1 MAKKKDKD
9 IDEIKN
15 EINYSELM
23 KTIESMRSINSL
35 SLDYTY
41 LNRIVENLKEVGKI
55 NMPTFE
61 NFQFAIP
68 KTAYNFTYEIE
79 NNEKIENIKIELNE
93 LNKRNRDLIS
103 AIENKDILADEKN
116 KKIEELEKNNKKILE
131 DIKLIHIT
139 SRIHNLASKK
149 LLEDTNFREN
159 FSSNNEFEGSVIS
172 IDIRRSTDLMLE
184 SRSPAEYSEFIFELT
199 KQLKECIIRNY
210 GIFDKFTG
218 DGILAFFPKFYSGE
232 QSILFALRAAKEVH
246 IIFESIYKE
255 HRRSFNLVL
264 TDVGLG
270 VGIDFGKVNIYQTN
284 SELSIVGKP
293 VVYACRFSSTHAFS
307 TLNNTGVIIELE
319 KIIPTEFF
327 VSNERIIQVKNKGN
341 CLGFDIE
348 IDWKKINFTDPDW
361 IY

>member
-1 MAKKKDKD
+1 MAKKKNKD
-9 IDEIKN
+9 IDDKEN
-15 EINYSELM
+15 EKNYSELIRS
-23 KTIESMRSINSL
+23 IESMRSINSL
-35 SLDYTY
+35 ALDYTY
-41 LNRIVENLKEVGKI
+41 LIRNADSLREIGKI
-55 NMPTFE
+55 NIPAFE

-68 KTAYNFTYEIE
+68 NTPYNFKYEVE
-79 NNEKIENIKIELNE
+79 NSEKIENIKNDLNE
-93 LNKRNRDLIS
+93 LNKRNRELIS
-103 AIENKDILADEKN
+103 AIENKDLLADEKN
-116 KKIEELEKNNKKILE
+116 KKIEELERNNKKILE

-184 SRSPAEYSEFIFELT
+184 SRSSAEYSEFIFELT
-199 KQLKECIIRNY
+199 RLLKECIIRNF

-232 QSILFALRAAKEVH
+232 QSILFALRAAKEAHV
-246 IIFESIYKE
+246 IFDSIYKE
-255 HRRSFNLVL
+255 HRKSFNIVL

-293 VVYACRFSSTHAFS
+293 VVYACRYSSTHAFS
-307 TLNNTGVIIELE
+307 TLNNHGVIIELE
-319 KIIPTEFF
+319 KLIPKEFY
-327 VSNERIIQVKNKGN
+327 VSSERIIQVKNKGN

-348 IDWKKINFTDPDW
+348 IDWKKINFTDPEW
-361 IY
+361 LN